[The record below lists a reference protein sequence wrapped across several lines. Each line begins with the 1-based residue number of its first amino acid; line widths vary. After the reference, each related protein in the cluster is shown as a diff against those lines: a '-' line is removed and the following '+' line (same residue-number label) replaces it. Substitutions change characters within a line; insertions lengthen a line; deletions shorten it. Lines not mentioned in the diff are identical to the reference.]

1 MARRSMYTTKQETA
15 IVEMRATTQRTIDEI
30 AAMVDLHRSTVYRII
45 QKNATRIRYLKT
57 KQQFEELENH
67 ATVDNQ
73 ENSNKNK
80 VNHNLYSSL

>member
-57 KQQFEELENH
+57 KQQLEESANCE
-67 ATVDNQ
+67 TVDKQ
-73 ENSNKNK
+73 DTEIKNK